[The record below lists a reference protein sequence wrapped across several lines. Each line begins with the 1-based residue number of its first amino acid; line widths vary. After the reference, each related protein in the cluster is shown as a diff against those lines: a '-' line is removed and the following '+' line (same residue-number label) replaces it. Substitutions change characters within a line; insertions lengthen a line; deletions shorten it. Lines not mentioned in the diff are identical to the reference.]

1 MRNLLLST
9 VAGLVLFSCTTKT
22 QYIVTGTLEGLPDT
36 LLGAAKVYLQQRISS
51 ELIDKDSV
59 DLVESSFTFT
69 GAVDFP
75 DMYYLGVE
83 GKRGKALFW
92 LENSEIN
99 IQTHVDTMYKA
110 KVTGS
115 LVHDEYT
122 DYQDQ
127 LTPYNDKNRDLYYKW
142 KEAKDAEDEELEKEF
157 AATRESLFEEIEEFK
172 KKFIKDNPASFITPY
187 ILRNIAYGMEG
198 DEIESY
204 IEEFDE
210 SIKVS
215 PFVVELLER
224 AEKLKK
230 VAVGQPAPDFT
241 QNDTTGNPVTLSS
254 LFGNYLL
261 IDFWAAWC
269 GPCRVEN
276 PNVVAVYN
284 DYHEK
289 GFDILGVSLDRDGE
303 RWLQAIK
310 DDGLTWTQV
319 SDLKYW
325 SNEVSQMYAVNS
337 IPANLL
343 LDKKGKIIARNLRGE
358 DLREKISELLD

>member
-1 MRNLLLST
+1 MRNLLLSIAT
-9 VAGLVLFSCTTKT
+9 GLVLFSCTTKP
-22 QYIVTGTLEGLPDT
+22 QYTVTGTLEGLHDI
-36 LLGAAKVYLQQRISS
+36 LQGATKVYLQQRKSG
-51 ELIDKDSV
+51 EWVDKDSV
-59 DLVESSFTFT
+59 DLAESSFTFT
-69 GAVDFP
+69 GTVDFP

-83 GKRGKALFW
+83 GKRSKALFW

-99 IQTHVDTMYKA
+99 IQTHVDTMYNA
-110 KVTGS
+110 EVTGS

-127 LTPYNDKNRDLYYKW
+127 LTPYYDKNRDLYYKW
-142 KEAKDAEDEELEKEF
+142 KEAKDAGDEELEKEL
-157 AATRESLFEEIEEFK
+157 ATAREALFEEIKEFQ
-172 KKFIKDNPASFITPY
+172 KKFIKDNPASFTTPY
-187 ILRNIAYGMEG
+187 ILRTIAYGMEG

-230 VAVGQPAPDFT
+230 VAIGQPAPDFT
-241 QNDTTGNPVTLSS
+241 QNDTSGNPVALSS

-289 GFDILGVSLDRDGE
+289 GFDVLGVSLDRDRE
-303 RWLQAIK
+303 RWLKAIK
-310 DDGLTWTQV
+310 DDGLIWTQV
-319 SDLKYW
+319 SDLKFW
-325 SNEVSQMYAVNS
+325 SNEASQMYAVNS
-337 IPANLL
+337 IPTNLL
-343 LDKKGKIIARNLRGE
+343 LDREGKIIARNLRGK
-358 DLREKISELLD
+358 DLREKIAELLD

>member
-1 MRNLLLST
+1 MRNLLLSIA
-9 VAGLVLFSCTTKT
+9 AGLLLFSCTTKP
-22 QYIVTGTLEGLPDT
+22 QYTVTGTLEGLHDT
-36 LLGAAKVYLQQRISS
+36 LQEAAKVYLQQRKSG
-51 ELIDKDSV
+51 EWVDKDSV

-69 GAVDFP
+69 GTVDFP
-75 DMYYLGVE
+75 DMYYLEVE
-83 GKRGKALFW
+83 GKRGKVLFW

-110 KVTGS
+110 EVTGS

-127 LTPYNDKNRDLYYKW
+127 LTPYYDKNRDLYNKW
-142 KEAKDAEDEELEKEF
+142 KDAKDAEDEELEKEL
-157 AATRESLFEEIEEFK
+157 AAAREAIWEEIEEFQ
-172 KKFIKDNPASFITPY
+172 KKFIKDNPTSFTTPY
-187 ILRNIAYGMEG
+187 ILRTIAYGMEG

-215 PFVVELLER
+215 PFVIELLER

-230 VAVGQPAPDFT
+230 VAIGQPAPDFT
-241 QNDTTGNPVTLSS
+241 QNDTSGNPITLSS

-269 GPCRVEN
+269 GPCRAEN

-284 DYHEK
+284 YYHEK
-289 GFDILGVSLDRDGE
+289 GFDVLGVSLDRDRE
-303 RWLQAIK
+303 KWLKAIK

-325 SNEVSQMYAVNS
+325 SNEASRMYAVNS

-343 LDKKGKIIARNLRGE
+343 LDKEGKIIARNLRGE
-358 DLREKISELLD
+358 DLGAKISELLD